1 MIMENDWTV
10 TCNRYVAFLDI
21 MGFKDMVA
29 RMAHAEVYEMMK
41 KIDKSRK
48 HVESVDWLKTKSF
61 LAKSTTYSDSI
72 IVYSKDESYE
82 AFDFLVSTVA
92 GQTNYLFLEGVP
104 HKGALAFGM
113 ITLDS
118 ENSIYFG
125 QPLIDAYLLQ
135 EEINF
140 YGILMHASVEQEL
153 ATKSKKM
160 PAFTKQY
167 LCPLKSGNAN
177 HYTIYPMHAKQ
188 KDDPK
193 YGAGYTK
200 LIDSINKLRF
210 KTSGHLRKY
219 IDNTEAYL
227 KSIIK

>member
-1 MIMENDWTV
+1 MNMENDWTV

-21 MGFKDMVA
+21 MGFKDMVT
-29 RMAHAEVYEMMK
+29 RMTHDEVYEMMK

-48 HVESVDWLKTKSF
+48 HVENVDWLKTKLF

-92 GQTNYLFLEGVP
+92 GLTNYLFLEGVP

-113 ITLDS
+113 MTLDT

-125 QPLIDAYLLQ
+125 QPLIDAYILQ

-140 YGILMHASVEQEL
+140 YGVLMHASVEQEL
-153 ATKSKKM
+153 STKTKKM
-160 PAFTKQY
+160 PMFTKHY

-177 HYTIYPMHAKQ
+177 HYTIYPLYATQ
-188 KDDPK
+188 KNSPK
-193 YGAGYTK
+193 YEADYTK
-200 LIDSINKLRF
+200 LIDSINKLRL

-219 IDNTEAYL
+219 IDNTEIYL
-227 KSIIK
+227 KGLSK

>member
-1 MIMENDWTV
+1 MEKDWSV
-10 TCNRYVAFLDI
+10 TCKRYVAFIDI

-29 RMAHAEVYEMMK
+29 RMAHNDIYEMMK

-48 HVESVDWLKTKSF
+48 LAENIDWLKNNSL

-92 GQTNYLFLEGVP
+92 GLANRLFVEGIP
-104 HKGALAFGM
+104 HKGSIAFGIM
-113 ITLDS
+113 TLDI

-140 YGILMHASVEQEL
+140 YGILLHSSVEQEI
-153 ATKSKKM
+153 AFKNSKM
-160 PAFTKQY
+160 PLFTEEY
-167 LCPLKSGNAN
+167 LCPLKSGNAT
-177 HYTIYPMHAKQ
+177 HFTVYPIHAKS
-188 KDDPK
+188 KDRPK
-193 YGAGYTK
+193 FETQYVE
-200 LIDSINKLRF
+200 LIDSIKKFRLR
-210 KTSGHLRKY
+210 TSGHLRKY

-227 KSIIK
+227 KTLVNK

>member
-1 MIMENDWTV
+1 MDKDWLV
-10 TCNRYVAFLDI
+10 TCKRYVAFIDI

-29 RMAHAEVYEMMK
+29 RMAHNDIYEMMK
-41 KIDKSRK
+41 KIEKSRRLA
-48 HVESVDWLKTKSF
+48 ENVDWLANKTL

-72 IVYSKDESYE
+72 IVYSKDESYA

-92 GQTNYLFLEGVP
+92 GLANSLFVEGIP
-104 HKGALAFGM
+104 HKGSIAFGLM
-113 ITLDS
+113 TLDT

-140 YGILMHASVEQEL
+140 YGILIHSSVEQEL
-153 ATKSKKM
+153 SLKKSKM
-160 PAFTKQY
+160 PLFTKEY

-177 HYTIYPMHAKQ
+177 HFTVFPIHANSKGRPEYEAQ
-188 KDDPK
+188 
-193 YGAGYTK
+193 YVK
-200 LIDSINKLRF
+200 LNDSIKKFRLR
-210 KTSGHLRKY
+210 TSGHLRKY

-227 KSIIK
+227 KALGN